1 MHPDRREQPDQGE
14 VPLQSSSAREQLS
27 VESAIKDVSTLL
39 NLNKPT
45 TLVAV
50 PVDPHVVH
58 CQWEVAPSDLDGA
71 KQALGVGEN
80 EYWPILQ
87 FYDVSG
93 AGPGQAT
100 HGPSFS
106 VDVSLG
112 TDNWYVRS
120 CIPGHTYRADL
131 ALKSEEGSVRVIA
144 SSERVETPPS
154 APSAYSDTNWMP
166 IRLCPQIPESAVP
179 GPSPNGLDFEL
190 APGNPAEGADAHV
203 GLPIDMT
210 KEVQIKLTALYG
222 ERPREVVAAPL
233 ETQAGPQEPS
243 VLQIFDGTREKLLAE
258 NKKEIAANVREGNP
272 EDLTLPSLP
281 IDMRD
286 DIARL
291 YSQLYDGLP
300 REPQVLADGTTAVS
314 LADSFFMEAFRRYSA
329 HRAGDSSRAPSSSIQ
344 HEAKRQNRL
353 DLTEL
358 NERSFA
364 SGISS
369 RTT

>member
-1 MHPDRREQPDQGE
+1 VDPDRREQPDQGE
-14 VPLQSSSAREQLS
+14 VPLQSSSAQEHSS
-27 VESAIKDVSTLL
+27 VQSAIKDISTLL

-71 KQALGVGEN
+71 KRALGVSEN

-87 FYDVSG
+87 FYDVSS
-93 AGPGQAT
+93 AAPEQAI

-154 APSAYSDTNWMP
+154 EPSTYTDTNWMP
-166 IRLCPQIPESAVP
+166 IRLGSQIPESAVP
-179 GPSPNGLDFEL
+179 GPSPKGLDFES
-190 APGNPAEGADAHV
+190 APGNPAEGADPSV

-210 KEVQIKLTALYG
+210 KEVQIKLASLYG
-222 ERPREVVAAPL
+222 ERPPEVVAGPL
-233 ETQAGPQEPS
+233 ETQPLPQARS
-243 VLQIFDGTREKLLAE
+243 ASQIFAGTSEKLPRE
-258 NKKEIAANVREGNP
+258 NEKEIAANVRDRNP

-286 DIARL
+286 DIARQ

-300 REPQVLADGTTAVS
+300 REPQALADGTTIVS
-314 LADSFFMEAFRRYSA
+314 LADSFFMEAFHRYST
-329 HRAGDSSRAPSSSIQ
+329 HRVVDSSRAPSSSIP
-344 HEAKRQNRL
+344 HETKRNTRP